1 MENFDYR
8 SILVDSGTIV
18 HCKDVLWNEEQKRRM
33 ADCQGCQLQL
43 TIEKRCIIKQHFLH
57 FVCHMSL
64 WEAIKKSWTPEASSQ
79 KGQIKLGGQ

>member
-1 MENFDYR
+1 M
-8 SILVDSGTIV
+8 V
-18 HCKDVLWNEEQKRRM
+18 
-33 ADCQGCQLQL
+33 DCQGCQLQL
-43 TIEKRCIIKQHFLH
+43 TIEKRCIIKQRFLH